1 MSDCKLVHVSLW
13 TPFRITTNYFR
24 PIYPDENGFTFHVC
38 NVADTK
44 LESDLFPILSAHFYT
59 CLHICICMAC
69 TITAEATNICN
80 AEQKDKLLE
89 LTIH

>member
-13 TPFRITTNYFR
+13 TPFRITTNNFR

-59 CLHICICMAC
+59 CLHICISAWLVQLQ
-69 TITAEATNICN
+69 
-80 AEQKDKLLE
+80 QKLQTFVMQNKKINCLS
-89 LTIH
+89 